1 MLVEENGGIVK
12 SGVAKGLNYLV
23 SDDKDSSS
31 SKMIKA
37 KSLGITLI
45 SSEEFLEMIDK
56 K

>member
-1 MLVEENGGIVK
+1 MEN
-12 SGVAKGLNYLV
+12 GVAKGLNYLV

-45 SSEEFLEMIDK
+45 SSEEFLKMI
-56 K
+56 

>member
-23 SDDKDSSS
+23 SDDKDSGS
-31 SKMIKA
+31 SKMAKA

-45 SSEEFLEMIDK
+45 SSSEFLKMI
-56 K
+56 